1 MKLHPYQ
8 LDAAQFIQQTPRCML
23 GIPMGGGKTVST
35 LTALDVL
42 ALVEDVFPALV
53 VAPLRVA
60 QSTWPDEV
68 AKWLP
73 HLSVSAIIGSKKQRE
88 QALALPADIYTTNYE
103 NIPWLVEHLGKD
115 WPFKAVVADESTK
128 LKGFR
133 TRQGSK
139 RAKALAKVAFRSPR
153 YIGLTG
159 TPAPNGLVDL
169 WGQLWFCDAGQ
180 RLGKTFTAFTSR
192 WFRSVQIGP
201 SPMAVRLEAYPHS
214 QKEIE
219 DRIRDVFF
227 SLDMRDH
234 LDISEPVVNL
244 IKVDLPPKAR
254 AIYTQMEEEMWTQL
268 ESLTEVEAVNAAV
281 KTQKCLQAA
290 AGAMYTDA
298 KGTFEVIHDAKLDA
312 LESVIEEAC
321 GMPVLV
327 AYHLRSDLVRL
338 QARFPQG
345 KATDRDPQ
353 TLVKWNAGKIPLLF
367 IHPRSAGHGLNLQ
380 HGGNIL
386 CFFGVDWNL
395 EERSQVIER
404 IGPVRQR
411 QAGYDRPVFVHYI
424 IARDTIDE
432 VVLKRVDAKQS
443 VLEALMQ
450 NLKKPLHVSA

>member
-1 MKLHPYQ
+1 MKLHPCQ
-8 LDAAQFIQQTPRCML
+8 IDAAQFIQQTPRCML

-35 LTALDVL
+35 LSALDGL
-42 ALVEDVFPALV
+42 AFVEDVFPALV

-73 HLSVSAIIGSKKQRE
+73 HLTVSPIIGSKKQRE
-88 QALALPADIYTTNYE
+88 EGLAATADLYTTNYE
-103 NIPWLVEHLGKD
+103 NIPWLVEHLGGQ
-115 WPFKAVVADESTK
+115 WPFKTVVADESTK
-128 LKGFR
+128 LKGLR

-139 RAKALAKVAFRSPR
+139 RARALAKVAFRSPR
-153 YIGLTG
+153 YVGLTG

-169 WGQLWFCDAGQ
+169 WGQLFFVDQGQ

-201 SPMAVRLEAYPHS
+201 TPMAVRLEPYPHS

-219 DRIRDVFF
+219 DRIRDVVF

-244 IKVDLPPKAR
+244 IRIALPPKAR
-254 AIYTQMEEEMWTQL
+254 AIYDQMEEEMWTQL
-268 ESLTEVEAVNAAV
+268 DSLTEVEAVNAAV
-281 KTQKCLQAA
+281 KTQKCLQVAN
-290 AGAMYTDA
+290 GALYTDRNGA
-298 KGTFEVIHDAKLDA
+298 FEVIHDAKLDA

-327 AYHLRSDLVRL
+327 AYHLRSDLARL

-345 KATDRDPQ
+345 KAMDQDPK
-353 TLVKWNAGKIPLLF
+353 TITRWNAGQLPLLF
-367 IHPRSAGHGLNLQ
+367 IHPKSAGHGLNLQ

-395 EERSQVIER
+395 EERAQVIER
-404 IGPVRQR
+404 IGPVRQK
-411 QAGYDRPVFVHYI
+411 QAGYDRPVFIHYI
-424 IARDTIDE
+424 IAKDSIDE

-443 VLEALMQ
+443 VLEVLMQ
-450 NLKKPLHVSA
+450 NLKKSLHVSA